1 MVDHILKASQEQN
14 KMISIMYQKGNEITQ
29 RNIRVLS
36 VEGDNVK
43 AMCYLRHEPRMF
55 RKKDIL
61 AAEYCR
67 KH

>member
-43 AMCYLRHEPRMF
+43 AMCYLRHEPRVF

-61 AAEYCR
+61 AAGYCR